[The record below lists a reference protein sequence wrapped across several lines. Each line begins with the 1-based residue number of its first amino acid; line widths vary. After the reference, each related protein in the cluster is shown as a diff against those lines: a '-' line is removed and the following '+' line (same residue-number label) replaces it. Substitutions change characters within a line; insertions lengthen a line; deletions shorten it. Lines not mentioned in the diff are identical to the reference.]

1 MFLKIEFKD
10 ITKIV
15 RQLTVF
21 DKYRNQELR
30 DINMYIGT
38 YKRKIFSYRSRDP
51 DPYTYVRNYEPK
63 YKF

>member
-1 MFLKIEFKD
+1 M
-10 ITKIV
+10 
-15 RQLTVF
+15 F

-30 DINMYIGT
+30 DINVYIGT
-38 YKRKIFSYRSRDP
+38 YKRKIFSYKSRDP